1 MPSIRDNLPL
11 SSRSKDERG
20 VFKEGRGG
28 GGGGEA
34 CIMHAD
40 HPDALLGLLMT

>member
-1 MPSIRDNLPL
+1 M
-11 SSRSKDERG
+11 KG
-20 VFKEGRGG
+20 VCLRKGGGG